1 MYIIMKMMVV
11 YYLSNKE
18 RVVSMDLSEER
29 NEERFQWIRN
39 DIEFDFPIPTILKNT
54 IEEIEEADR
63 TGDMVEYN
71 SLADCIHK
79 LNDKLRNKS
88 IQMGRFIFFA
98 FRCPKMMS

>member
-71 SLADCIHK
+71 SLADCIDIIAK
-79 LNDKLRNKS
+79 GFCTTGLYTEEQWDMVCRKYP
-88 IQMGRFIFFA
+88 IVV
-98 FRCPKMMS
+98 